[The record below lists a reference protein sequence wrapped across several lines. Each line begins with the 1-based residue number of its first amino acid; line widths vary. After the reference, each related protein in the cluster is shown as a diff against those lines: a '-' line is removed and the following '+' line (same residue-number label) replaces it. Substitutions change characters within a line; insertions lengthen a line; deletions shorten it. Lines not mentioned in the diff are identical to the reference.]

1 MWKTKKELPEA
12 EYQQEEQGAGQE
24 NKVGAKL
31 EQINAGI
38 KTKMSNFSIWLFGVT
53 KFIFGVLLLP
63 FVYSVTVSFLN
74 EFGAVDQ
81 LNRDYFW
88 AGIISLLIIYFFI
101 WEPLKIYNFGH
112 KILEVMFNYVKP
124 LVKVAPYLLPIY
136 TIVLCIAYAIVSKVN
151 ESPDILNYFMFLF
164 SFTMGLHLIFS
175 AKTIRGKKKDFLK
188 GNYIFGFSF
197 VYILNILVLGFI
209 LNIIFPNFSFVNL
222 CNQTYQTAKGL
233 FSAAFNQLFL
243 SPMK

>member
-1 MWKTKKELPEA
+1 MWKTKKKSPEV
-12 EYQQEEQGAGQE
+12 EHKDIGQE

-31 EQINAGI
+31 DQMNAEI
-38 KTKMSNFSIWLFGVT
+38 KTKVSIFSTWFFGVT
-53 KFIFGVLLLP
+53 KFIFGLFLLP

-74 EFGAVDQ
+74 EFNVVDQ

-88 AGIISLLIIYFFI
+88 AGLITLLVIYLFV
-101 WEPLKIYNFGH
+101 WELGKIYNLGH
-112 KILEVMFNYVKP
+112 KILEVMFSYVQP

-136 TIVLCIAYAIVSKVN
+136 TIVLCIVYAIVSRVN
-151 ESPDILNYFMFLF
+151 ESPAILNYFMFLF

-197 VYILNILVLGFI
+197 VYILNIFVLGFI
-209 LNIIFPNFSFVNL
+209 LNIIFSEYSFVNL
-222 CNQTYQTAKGL
+222 FNMTFQTAKGI
-233 FSAAFNQLFL
+233 FAGVYNQLFL
-243 SPMK
+243 SPVK

>member
-1 MWKTKKELPEA
+1 MWKTKKELPEVKH
-12 EYQQEEQGAGQE
+12 QDVGQE

-31 EQINAGI
+31 EQVNAEI
-38 KTKMSNFSIWLFGVT
+38 KTKMSNLSVWLFGVT
-53 KFIFGVLLLP
+53 KFIFGILLLP

-74 EFGAVDQ
+74 EFGVVGQ

-88 AGIISLLIIYFFI
+88 AGLISLLVIYLFI
-101 WEPLKIYNFGH
+101 WEPVKIYNLGH
-112 KILEVMFNYVKP
+112 KILEFMFSYVQP

-136 TIVLCIAYAIVSKVN
+136 TIVLCIAYAIVSRIN
-151 ESPDILNYFMFLF
+151 ESPDVLNYFMFLF
-164 SFTMGLHLIFS
+164 SFSMGLHLVFS
-175 AKTIRGKKKDFLK
+175 AKTIRGKKNDFLK

-197 VYILNILVLGFI
+197 VYILNILVMGFI
-209 LNIIFPNFSFVNL
+209 LNIIFLNFSFVNL
-222 CNQTYQTAKGL
+222 CSQTYQTAKIL

>member
-1 MWKTKKELPEA
+1 MWKTKKELPEVKH
-12 EYQQEEQGAGQE
+12 QDVGQE

-31 EQINAGI
+31 EQVNAEI
-38 KTKMSNFSIWLFGVT
+38 KTKMSNLSVWLFGVT
-53 KFIFGVLLLP
+53 KFIFGILLLP

-74 EFGAVDQ
+74 EFGVVGQ

-88 AGIISLLIIYFFI
+88 AGLITLLIIYFFI
-101 WEPLKIYNFGH
+101 WEPLKIYNLGH
-112 KILEVMFNYVKP
+112 KILEFMFSYVQP

-136 TIVLCIAYAIVSKVN
+136 TIVLCIAYAIVSRIN

-164 SFTMGLHLIFS
+164 SFSMGLHLIFS
-175 AKTIRGKKKDFLK
+175 AKTIRGKKNDFLK

-222 CNQTYQTAKGL
+222 FNQTYQTAKSL